1 VTELPTTPLSPA
13 LPLGATPEEIVA
25 SRRPWSLALRR
36 AGRDPAVVIG
46 ASGLFL
52 VLFLAAFGPVI
63 WATDPTL
70 VHLDQALKAPS
81 LAHPM
86 GTDAV
91 GRDIFSRFNAG
102 ARTSILIGLLAV
114 TTGATIGTLIG
125 LLTGAIGGIFD
136 AVAMRINDVL
146 LAFPPIILA
155 IAVTIG
161 LGAGVWGPVVG
172 IVLTSIPFYA
182 RVIRSEVL
190 RVRTLAFTEAV
201 RALGGSRRRIMLR
214 HVFPNSIT
222 TLPIIASSNFSYAI
236 LTLAALGF
244 IGLGIKPPKPEWGS
258 MITDGQQY
266 ILTGQWWIVIF
277 PGIGLLLLTTTM
289 GILADSL
296 RDYLDPRGVPA

>member
-1 VTELPTTPLSPA
+1 M
-13 LPLGATPEEIVA
+13 A
-25 SRRPWSLALRR
+25 SRRPWAVALRR
-36 AGRDPAVVIG
+36 AARDPAVVVG
-46 ASGLFL
+46 TTGLFL

-63 WATDPTL
+63 WAADPTL
-70 VHLDQALKAPS
+70 VHLDQALNAPS

-91 GRDIFSRFNAG
+91 GRDIFARFNAG

-161 LGAGVWGPVVG
+161 LGGGVWGPVVG

-214 HVFPNSIT
+214 HVFPNSVT